1 MSRFRKKASRFVRDV
16 KQPFHTQHGCK
27 SLGFAQRAS
36 RRPSAKLQSARV
48 DKAIPVIKKIGH
60 LPIAERDKCLHL
72 HCNAHSKWLYGTEVQ
87 PPTLHDIS
95 RLRKTVVSCLSKTK
109 NLMRSAF
116 AFSATC
122 HDRLCRSLWCLGP
135 SRVFVTS
142 QRAFAIVA
150 IKDLEKARE
159 ILRTSTR
166 KLPATRAGRHNVIA
180 YLCRELDIEICEDNP
195 SMLKRKDDTPLQLKL
210 FSRRFFQRRACEISS
225 ALSPSQ
231 NPLPTG
237 PFSEPTHENID
248 IYRTRMLIDANFS
261 ADDEWSH
268 LRPFFERLPNKA
280 LTCAILR
287 VLLQGSVYTNVRR
300 CAAGKCT
307 SNSCLHCVLP
317 RES

>member
-1 MSRFRKKASRFVRDV
+1 MSR
-16 KQPFHTQHGCK
+16 
-27 SLGFAQRAS
+27 
-36 RRPSAKLQSARV
+36 
-48 DKAIPVIKKIGH
+48 
-60 LPIAERDKCLHL
+60 
-72 HCNAHSKWLYGTEVQ
+72 
-87 PPTLHDIS
+87 
-95 RLRKTVVSCLSKTK
+95 
-109 NLMRSAF
+109 
-116 AFSATC
+116 
-122 HDRLCRSLWCLGP
+122 RLCRSLWCLGP

-210 FSRRFFQRRACEISS
+210 FSRRFFKEELARSVRHCLLRKIPCRQD
-225 ALSPSQ
+225 
-231 NPLPTG
+231 
-237 PFSEPTHENID
+237 FSEPTHENID

-300 CAAGKCT
+300 CAAGMCT
-307 SNSCLHCVLP
+307 SNSCLHCGCRENHKHISQECPFYESTRPSEEFLQVSWNTDVLFESRQT
-317 RES
+317 REIRQRDHAQSSVEQMPFEPVNAEFAFLFTDGSCFFDKWAPLRSSAAAVVFPA